1 MQRMSPPPTIL
12 SPPCPSAIRLASAH
26 NAAHAAPNA
35 APEATSPTPPT
46 ASRNTVPA
54 PPTIQQVSRGITRTA
69 RSHATASSSAAQSA
83 RRHAAPTATSML
95 CPGSAAHHAPAVHP
109 HTAPNARE
117 HAMREERETP
127 PSQEPPRDATRAS
140 KTSTQTGSDRNAS
153 TAPAGATA
161 RAAIEADES
170 IARAE
175 PAMPSPSRIDRSVQ
189 ARRRRGRFGQPS
201 AQSGPR

>member
-1 MQRMSPPPTIL
+1 MSPPPTIL
-12 SPPCPSAIRLASAH
+12 SPPRLSAIRLASAH

-46 ASRNTVPA
+46 ASCSTAPA
-54 PPTIQQVSRGITRTA
+54 PPTIQQVSRGIMRAA

-83 RRHAAPTATSML
+83 SRHAAPTETSMS

-109 HTAPNARE
+109 HTTPNARE

-127 PSQEPPRDATRAS
+127 PSQEPPRNATRAS
-140 KTSTQTGSDRNAS
+140 RTSTQAGSDRNAS

-161 RAAIEADES
+161 KTAIEADGS
-170 IARAE
+170 IARVE
-175 PAMPSPSRIDRSVQ
+175 PVMPSPGRIDRSVQ
-189 ARRRRGRFGQPS
+189 ACRRRGLLEQPT
-201 AQSGPR
+201 AQGGPR